1 MKGEDNMRGFPSV
14 QFGSFVG
21 ASALA
26 LLITGSANAQQ
37 QTTTNAETRGDS
49 LQEIVVTA
57 TKREST
63 VETTPISITA
73 ITGQELQDRG
83 ITDLE
88 SVVQSVPGVSM
99 RTSGG
104 GQTELEMRG
113 MTSSGGNS
121 STVGFYLD
129 DTPLT
134 APSSAQ
140 NGKVVIDPNLYDL
153 NRIEVLRGPQGTLYG
168 SGSMGGTIKLV
179 PNAPDPNKVDVSG
192 ELIFGG
198 TDDGNSLNH
207 TENAM
212 VNLPLGDTA
221 ALRVVGS
228 VEHLSGWID
237 RIVIAPGAF
246 PGPTVLNTAS
256 ALGIRGNVQAAPV
269 AADFHDVNSQ
279 NLRSVRASLLWH
291 ASDRLSIE
299 PSFMYQE
306 LTQGGLSLIDSNPG
320 TRTNY
325 QPFDLAEPF
334 EDRIGIG
341 SLKINYHFDFAD
353 LTSASSYWSRDENLR
368 QDGSE
373 EIGELLQ
380 LNGDFPFFPLYTN
393 TGPTSPTPV
402 EDDRT
407 QQWSEE
413 IRLASSGDTDFK
425 WLVGYFYQDFESQWN
440 LFVPT
445 PDAAATFGTGNGF
458 TQFQPQTILQNS
470 FFGELS
476 YRFFNQLTATVGAR
490 RYYYHNTV
498 NTAVSGWLSSSGN
511 DSFDYFH
518 TEEKDSGVT
527 PKANLSFQLNPELML
542 YTTAS
547 QGFRPGGG
555 NQPIPTTGSLG
566 TQCLAELQ
574 QLGLNSAPLG
584 YKPDKVWS
592 YEVGEKYRDGAG
604 RFTIN
609 GAGYFENWQHIQQ
622 NIPLGCGFPFT
633 SNAGDAHIYGT
644 ELEMSAIVV
653 PGLVASASAS
663 WLHSEYIANAVPA
676 TTIDDRVQ
684 NVPEITLS
692 GSLAY
697 RYPLNDYV
705 SLVTRVDNNYV
716 GSRIDTTAQANYLPP
731 YDLTNVRAGLEGNRN
746 RWSANLFVNNVTNR
760 LALLTNASAINV
772 NVSTF
777 NRTAMEQPLTF
788 GLDLSFHFGGG
799 APAPA
804 ATPPPP
810 PPAPPPPPPPPP
822 PAPPPPPP
830 PPPPPA
836 QEEVLQGVTF
846 ETNSAKLRPESASI
860 LDGVATRIAR
870 CHCSHVDIR
879 GYTDSVGKPEY
890 NQKLSE
896 RRANAV
902 KDYLEAHGV
911 AAGIL
916 SAQGFG
922 EENPLA
928 SNATKEGRA
937 ENRRVT
943 VRFSAPAAQ

>member
-1 MKGEDNMRGFPSV
+1 LIWGL
-14 QFGSFVG
+14 G
-21 ASALA
+21 ATSPAF
-26 LLITGSANAQQ
+26 AQQ
-37 QTTTNAETRGDS
+37 ATTESVGKGDQ
-49 LQEIVVTA
+49 LEEITVTA
-57 TKREST
+57 QKREST

-73 ITGQELQDRG
+73 ISGQDLADRG

-88 SVVQSVPGVSM
+88 SVVQTVPGVSM
-99 RTSGG
+99 RTSGA

-168 SGSMGGTIKLV
+168 SGSMGGTVKLV
-179 PNAPDPNKVDVSG
+179 PNAPDPKAVDASG

-198 TDDGNSLNH
+198 TDGGNSLNH

-221 ALRVVGS
+221 ALRIVGS
-228 VEHLSGWID
+228 LEHLSGWIN
-237 RIVIAPGAF
+237 RIVIAPGDF
-246 PGPTVLNTAS
+246 PAPTVLNTAS

-269 AADFHDVNSQ
+269 AADFRDVNSE
-279 NLRSVRASLLWH
+279 NLRSVRAALLWN

-299 PSFMYQE
+299 PSLMYQE
-306 LTQGGLSLIDSNPG
+306 ITQGGLSLIDSNPG
-320 TRTNY
+320 TLANY

-341 SLKINYHFDFAD
+341 NLKINYHFDFAD
-353 LTSASSYWSRDENLR
+353 LTSASSYWNRDENLR

-380 LNGDFPFFPLYTN
+380 LNGDFPTFPLYTN

-407 QQWSEE
+407 RQWSEE
-413 IRLASSGDTDFK
+413 LRLASSGDTDFK

-445 PDAAATFGTGNGF
+445 PAAAPTFGTGNGF
-458 TQFQPQTILQNS
+458 TQYQPQTILQNS

-490 RYYYHNTV
+490 RYYYHEAV

-511 DSFDYFH
+511 DSYDYFH
-518 TEEKDSGVT
+518 TQEKDSGVT
-527 PKANLSFQLNPELML
+527 PKFNLSYQLDPELML

-555 NQPIPTTGSLG
+555 NQPIPTSGTLG
-566 TQCLAELQ
+566 GECLQELQ
-574 QLGLNSAPLG
+574 LLGLNSAPLG

-592 YEVGEKYRDGAG
+592 YELGEKYRDGAG

-609 GAGYFENWQHIQQ
+609 SAGYFENWQHIQQ

-653 PGLVASASAS
+653 QGLVASASAS

-697 RYPLNDYV
+697 RRPLNDYV
-705 SLVTRVDNNYV
+705 ALVTRVDNNYV

-731 YDLTNVRAGLEGNRN
+731 YDLTNVRAGLEGN

-788 GLDLSFHFGGG
+788 GLDLNFRFGGG
-799 APAPA
+799 EAPAPAPA
-804 ATPPPP
+804 A
-810 PPAPPPPPPPPP
+810 AAPPPPPP

-830 PPPPPA
+830 AAQPAPLPPPPPA
-836 QEEVLQGVTF
+836 PPAREMVLKGVNF
-846 ETNSAKLRPESASI
+846 ETDSAKLRPESAST
-860 LDGVATRIAR
+860 LDGVASTIQQ
-870 CHCSHVDIR
+870 CHCSKVDIR
-879 GYTDSVGKPEY
+879 GYTDSLGKPEY

-902 KDYLEAHGV
+902 KDYLESHGV
-911 AAGIL
+911 PPGIL
-916 SAQGFG
+916 TAQGFG
-922 EENPLA
+922 EENPIA
-928 SNATKEGRA
+928 SNKTAGGRA

-943 VRFSAPAAQ
+943 VQFSAPVGVQ